1 MGPPY
6 PARRSRESP
15 LQIAGG
21 SATLGPYREE
31 ADTMRSMTGIGS
43 GMARRDGV
51 ALRVEIRSVNHR
63 FLDVVVRAPSA
74 FAEAEAG
81 LRQTIADAI
90 DRGRVTVNV
99 ELERR
104 TPEVELR
111 VNESFVAD
119 YVKRARALAKRH
131 RLPEDIALTQ
141 ILAHPEAM
149 SVREKQLPQKLLHQL
164 LEEATDQ
171 ALNRFQSMRDKEGR
185 ALAKELQRRLKT
197 VDKFNK
203 QVRKNA
209 AAVPK
214 ELRTRLE
221 ERLRKLGAA
230 DAVDPQ
236 RLAAEVAL
244 LADKATVAEEVE
256 RLDSHLV
263 QFEESVRSGEPV
275 AKRLGFLLQE
285 MHREV
290 NTMGS
295 KSTHLAITDA
305 VLRMKEEIENLRE
318 QIQNLE

>member
-1 MGPPY
+1 
-6 PARRSRESP
+6 
-15 LQIAGG
+15 
-21 SATLGPYREE
+21 
-31 ADTMRSMTGIGS
+31 MRSMTGIGS
-43 GMARRDGV
+43 GVARQDGV

-74 FAEAEAG
+74 LAEAEAS
-81 LRQTIADAI
+81 LRQRMAEAI
-90 DRGRVTVNV
+90 DRGRVTINV

-104 TPEVELR
+104 VPEVDLQ
-111 VNESFVAD
+111 VNEAFVAEF
-119 YVKRARALAKRH
+119 VKRARALAKRH
-131 RLPEDIALTQ
+131 RIPEQISLTQ
-141 ILAHPEAM
+141 ILALPEAM
-149 SVREKQLPQKLLHQL
+149 SVREKQLPPKTLAALLDA
-164 LEEATDQ
+164 ATDQ
-171 ALNRFQSMRDKEGR
+171 ALKRFQTMREKEGR
-185 ALAKELQRRLKT
+185 ALARELLKRLK
-197 VDKFNK
+197 VVARHNK
-203 QVRKNA
+203 QVKANA
-209 AAVPK
+209 AAVPQD
-214 ELRTRLE
+214 LRTRLE

-256 RLDSHLV
+256 RLDSHLG
-263 QFEESVRSGEPV
+263 QFEESVKSGEPV